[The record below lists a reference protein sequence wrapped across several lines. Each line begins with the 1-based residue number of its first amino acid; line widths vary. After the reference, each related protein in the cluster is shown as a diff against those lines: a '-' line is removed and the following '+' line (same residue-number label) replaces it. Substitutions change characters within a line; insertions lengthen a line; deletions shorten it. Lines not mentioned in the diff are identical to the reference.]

1 MASFC
6 TVDSRSNGQQGD
18 CFCHSP
24 LVHVHVGIDNDDNG
38 VQNSRQRWLIPP
50 PETGHIAGDGGEAG
64 KRNGA
69 AAMRPKSSKLLQ
81 NWDDDGDG
89 GDDDDGDYGESDVQ
103 NIFPFRKKKL
113 KNILNRRNRVAEAK
127 LIEKL

>member
-1 MASFC
+1 MFFVVVVS
-6 TVDSRSNGQQGD
+6 
-18 CFCHSP
+18 HSP
-24 LVHVHVGIDNDDNG
+24 LDHVHVGIDNDDNG

-81 NWDDDGDG
+81 NLDDGDDDGDG
-89 GDDDDGDYGESDVQ
+89 GDDDDGDDTMQPKISKLLQNHDHGEAQ
-103 NIFPFRKKKL
+103 NPCTM
-113 KNILNRRNRVAEAK
+113 
-127 LIEKL
+127 